1 MAQLSLLVLVS
12 DPYVSLD
19 FGRVSAAAVQQAL
32 LRGALTR
39 VHRLTHL
46 GSMLLKRAKTLALI
60 FAAERLCLHILVRI
74 VVLALI
80 LSDSVDFV
88 RYVVCWGLAV
98 AGVLEA
104 PGHVA
109 DQSLL
114 MGIGPTRTCKRMDP
128 AHGERVRLPP
138 ITDVNGAR
146 SLRRREIAGCDRL
159 LLRQAWGATV
169 LVLLF
174 DLSDP
179 VGDGLLIVGERAEPH
194 WNARLL
200 LPVVDLDPHIGRWT
214 LKHIIG
220 ERLLLLCVAPRTLV
234 SGKVQVLLRRG
245 QEAHVE
251 LGIRVDHLHLLAEL
265 GDVESLR
272 GFNGRRSLKWEDR
285 GLLRLH
291 HSQAHHVISQ
301 VKAIILRCCSD
312 LQLVAHVKIACHGG
326 LFLLKSHR
334 VIERIK
340 LMIDDLAR
348 TIFDLHLISG
358 VLVNTVLELPKRTIM
373 AYLEIIV
380 SLTLLSLTIL
390 DGDVQVLLNVHH
402 LLHGVS
408 SDLCGATCPK

>member
-1 MAQLSLLVLVS
+1 MAQLTLLVLVS
-12 DPYVSLD
+12 DSYLSFD
-19 FGRVSAAAVQQAL
+19 FRRASAAAVQKAL

-39 VHRLTHL
+39 VHGLTHL
-46 GSMLLKRAKTLALI
+46 GSMLLKRASRTLALI

-88 RYVVCWGLAV
+88 RYVVCRGLAV
-98 AGVLEA
+98 TDVLEA

-109 DQSLL
+109 DQGLL
-114 MGIGPTRTCKRMDP
+114 MGTGPSRTCERMDP
-128 AHGERVRLPP
+128 THGERVRLPP
-138 ITDVNGAR
+138 ITNVNGAR
-146 SLRRREIAGCDRL
+146 SLRGREIAGCDRL
-159 LLRQAWGATV
+159 LLGQARRASV

-174 DLSDP
+174 DLSNP
-179 VGDGLLIVGERAEPH
+179 VGDGLLIVGERAEAH

-200 LPVVDLDPHIGRWT
+200 LPVVDLDPHIGRRT

-220 ERLLLLCVAPRTLV
+220 ERLLLLCVALRTLV

-265 GDVESLR
+265 GDVESLGGFDGR
-272 GFNGRRSLKWEDR
+272 GSLKWEDR
-285 GLLRLH
+285 GLLGLH

-312 LQLVAHVKIACHGG
+312 LQLMAHILHVQIARHGG

-348 TIFDLHLISG
+348 TILDLHLVST
-358 VLVNTVLELPKRTIM
+358 VLVDTILDLPKRTIV
-373 AYLEIIV
+373 A
-380 SLTLLSLTIL
+380 
-390 DGDVQVLLNVHH
+390 HF
-402 LLHGVS
+402 
-408 SDLCGATCPK
+408 

>member
-1 MAQLSLLVLVS
+1 MLVLVS
-12 DPYVSLD
+12 DSYLSFD
-19 FGRVSAAAVQQAL
+19 FGRASAAAVQKAL

-39 VHRLTHL
+39 VHGLTHL
-46 GSMLLKRAKTLALI
+46 GSMLLKRASGTLALI

-88 RYVVCWGLAV
+88 RYVVCRGLAV
-98 AGVLEA
+98 TDVLEA

-109 DQSLL
+109 DQGLL
-114 MGIGPTRTCKRMDP
+114 MGTGPSRTCKRMDP

-138 ITDVNGAR
+138 ITNVNGAR
-146 SLRRREIAGCDRL
+146 SLRGREIAGCDRL
-159 LLRQAWGATV
+159 LLGQARRASV

-174 DLSDP
+174 DLSNP
-179 VGDGLLIVGERAEPH
+179 VGDGLLIVGERAEAH

-200 LPVVDLDPHIGRWT
+200 LPVVDLDPHIGRRT

-220 ERLLLLCVAPRTLV
+220 ERLLLLCVALRTLV

-265 GDVESLR
+265 GDVESLGGFDGR
-272 GFNGRRSLKWEDR
+272 GSLKWEDR
-285 GLLRLH
+285 GLLGLH

-312 LQLVAHVKIACHGG
+312 LQLVAHVKIARHGG

-334 VIERIK
+334 IIERIK

-348 TIFDLHLISG
+348 TILDLHLISG
-358 VLVNTVLELPKRTIM
+358 VLVNTVLDLPKRTIM

-408 SDLCGATCPK
+408 SDLRGATCPK